1 MGYGCS
7 KLDGS
12 GSHEGQAGELVS
24 MRLDWESSGILQ
36 GAMNQCFEY
45 VVSG

>member
-12 GSHEGQAGELVS
+12 GSHEGQAGELVL
-24 MRLDWESSGILQ
+24 MRLDRELWVGSLSLVEFCREL
-36 GAMNQCFEY
+36 
-45 VVSG
+45 